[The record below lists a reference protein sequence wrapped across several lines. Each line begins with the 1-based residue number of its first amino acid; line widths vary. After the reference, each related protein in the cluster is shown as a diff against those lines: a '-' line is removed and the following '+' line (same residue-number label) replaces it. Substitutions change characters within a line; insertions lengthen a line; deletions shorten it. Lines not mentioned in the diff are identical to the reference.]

1 MSLQLCTEAGT
12 RCWIYALN
20 YFNISLLDCGT
31 VKPFSK
37 KRIEC
42 CEGLNKVGI
51 KKEKI

>member
-12 RCWIYALN
+12 RCWYALN
-20 YFNISLLDCGT
+20 YFNISLLDSAGT